1 MTEETLKYLGNDYEV
16 IPGEGGKRNVY
27 LRENNITTYFIKADS
42 YREKVS
48 FCFFLSLIKKIF
60 RLTLI
65 L

>member
-48 FCFFLSLIKKIF
+48 FFFVFISSKKKYSG
-60 RLTLI
+60 
-65 L
+65 